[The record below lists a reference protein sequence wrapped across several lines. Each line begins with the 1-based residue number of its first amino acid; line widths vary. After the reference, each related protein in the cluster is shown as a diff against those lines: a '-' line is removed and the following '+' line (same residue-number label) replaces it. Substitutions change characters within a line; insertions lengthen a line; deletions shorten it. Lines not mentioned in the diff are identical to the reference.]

1 MDNFLKPSSVKL
13 GWCNSQ
19 RDVGK
24 ALKKKKKS
32 VVPDAQWMLNK
43 LLYIFRLKLS
53 NFNLIRM
60 S

>member
-24 ALKKKKKS
+24 ALKKKKK
-32 VVPDAQWMLNK
+32 VWCLML
-43 LLYIFRLKLS
+43 S
-53 NFNLIRM
+53 GC
-60 S
+60 